1 MGILVNRDTRVI
13 AQGITGRFG
22 TFHSKRMMDYGTQV
36 VAGVTPGKGGTEV
49 NGVPVFDTLRE
60 AMKDRLA
67 DATITFVPGPFVKE
81 AIFEA
86 LEEGIRLIAVVVEGM
101 PVRDM
106 MIVKQML
113 NQTDTV
119 VIGPNSPGL
128 ITAGECSIGFFPGD
142 IYRKGPV
149 GIVSRSGTF
158 SYQVAD
164 DITKAGLGQT
174 SSVGIGGDPITGV
187 GFKDILKLYEEDP
200 ETEVIVLIGEIGRTS
215 EEEAAEYIQ
224 SEITKPVVAM
234 IAGRTAPPGK
244 AMGHA
249 GAIITGGK
257 GSYDS
262 KVQALDKA
270 GVLVAKTTR
279 EVASLVTDALRGI
292 GWKDG
297 QPE

>member
-1 MGILVNRDTRVI
+1 MSILVDKDTRVV

-22 TFHSKRMMDYGTQV
+22 TFHSRRMVEYGTRV
-36 VAGVTPGKGGTEV
+36 VAGVTPGKGGAEV

-60 AMKDRLA
+60 AVKDHSA
-67 DATITFVPGPFVKE
+67 DATITFVPAPFVKE
-81 AIFEA
+81 AILEA
-86 LEEGIRLIAVVVEGM
+86 IEEEIKLVAVVVEGM
-101 PVRDM
+101 PVKDM
-106 MIVKQML
+106 MIVKQAL
-113 NQTDTV
+113 RGSDTV
-119 VIGPNSPGL
+119 LIGPNSPGL
-128 ITAGECSIGFFPGD
+128 ITAEECSIGFFPGD

-164 DITKAGLGQT
+164 DITKAGLGET

-187 GFKDILKLYEEDP
+187 SFIDILKLYEQDDN
-200 ETEVIVLIGEIGRTS
+200 TKVIVLIGEIGRTS
-215 EEEAAEYIQ
+215 EEEAAEYIE
-224 SEITKPVVAM
+224 SEVSKPVVAI

-262 KVQALDKA
+262 KIKALEKA
-270 GVLVAKTTR
+270 GVRVGKTTK
-279 EVASLVTDALRGI
+279 EVANLVEGAL
-292 GWKDG
+292 KDV
-297 QPE
+297 Q